1 MRYSM
6 MLTSGGEP
14 TTGLSP
20 EITGWRSLDDTDPT
34 EEDPP
39 IAVPTISQLTGLPI
53 YVFNATL
60 PSGHADVGVMIDVD
74 PGGTNGVPAG
84 ERYLFMVVTPDDGAL
99 TERRIVQLLTT
110 AGQVNF
116 RMGNATFNAQGKMT
130 SARFSGY
137 ANEEDADTGSNPVV
151 VFDVHQTYD
160 VDGNLETYKAVEVV

>member
-6 MLTSGGEP
+6 MLTSGGVP

-34 EEDPP
+34 AEDPA

-53 YVFNATL
+53 YVFDADL
-60 PSGHADVGVMIDVD
+60 PAGHADVGVMIDVD
-74 PGGTNGVPAG
+74 PGGANAVPAG

-99 TERRIVQLLTT
+99 TEQRILQLLTT

-137 ANEEDADTGSNPVV
+137 KTADDTNTQVDAVV
-151 VFDVHQTYD
+151 VFDVFQTYD
-160 VDGNLETYKAVEVV
+160 VDGNLETYKAVKVG